1 MVTDKKKETE
11 KDDRDII
18 SLQKP
23 IFLELLFFIFGLKG
37 EREHSVLRE
46 NKYKKVIIIVIISI
60 VNNNSNG
67 NELVDWGNNWA
78 ISPLYNGYR
87 AGRRFEPY
95 VHKLRMGREF
105 TSLRGNNER

>member
-67 NELVDWGNNWA
+67 NELVDWGTTGLLARCITA
-78 ISPLYNGYR
+78 IALVGDLSRTYIN
-87 AGRRFEPY
+87 
-95 VHKLRMGREF
+95 
-105 TSLRGNNER
+105 

>member
-1 MVTDKKKETE
+1 MVKQNRLTD
-11 KDDRDII
+11 
-18 SLQKP
+18 
-23 IFLELLFFIFGLKG
+23 IFRTFIFYLRFKG
-37 EREHSVLRE
+37 REGTQCIKRE
-46 NKYKKVIIIVIISI
+46 QVQKVIIIVIIISI

-87 AGRRFEPY
+87 AGRRFEPN

>member
-1 MVTDKKKETE
+1 VRGHRRKKKETE

-78 ISPLYNGYR
+78 IGPLYTGHR
-87 AGRRFEPY
+87 AGRRCGPY
-95 VHKLRMGREF
+95 I
-105 TSLRGNNER
+105 N